1 MTPIRVSID
10 TDRLSDQELAELAVE
25 LWKRFAARGQPI
37 PALAIRGDD
46 RKPIGF
52 VVPAEGV
59 CGTPIADSR
68 SLTEAFRRVDNPPDR
83 YLSLKEF
90 LALLDGEPAKKRR
103 PKHVR
108 RA

>member
-1 MTPIRVSID
+1 M
-10 TDRLSDQELAELAVE
+10 SDQELAELAIE

-52 VVPAEGV
+52 VVPAEGMW
-59 CGTPIADSR
+59 GPPSRDSKF
-68 SLTEAFRRVDNPPDR
+68 LTESFHRIDNPPDR
-83 YLSLKEF
+83 YLSVKEF
-90 LALLDGEPAKKRR
+90 LAAIGGKSVKKRR
-103 PKHVR
+103 PKSVR

>member
-1 MTPIRVSID
+1 MAQLNID
-10 TDRLSDQELAELAVE
+10 TDQLSDQELAELVVE

-52 VVPAEGV
+52 VVPAAGMQ
-59 CGTPIADSR
+59 GSPAADAEF
-68 SLTEAFRRVDNPPDR
+68 LTEMFRRIDNPPDR

-90 LALLDGEPAKKRR
+90 LAAIGGKPTKKSRTKR
-103 PKHVR
+103 VP
-108 RA
+108 RAG